1 MFSGPFLLLTLKTK
15 NHIVDKAFTG
25 SSAGA
30 SAPGSGPGS
39 RWFKSTLPE
48 NAKGTVSTVPFC
60 IFRGQ
65 SGFETEHQ
73 QKPSVRRVLQRR
85 WPGAGLPGG
94 GGQIHSARNLPK
106 RLDFCPFCLFLK
118 VQRTFY
124 FHFHAF
130 GDENG
135 IFYARIPQF
144 ETTLQ
149 PPSNHVSSYPW
160 VEKTENELKMRIRCT
175 RLFRT

>member
-1 MFSGPFLLLTLKTK
+1 MFLRPFLLLTMKTK

-60 IFRGQ
+60 IFRGH

-73 QKPSVRRVLQRR
+73 QKPSVRWVLQRR
-85 WPGAGLPGG
+85 WPAAGLLGGNHSFMMPGLISVAVATVLG
-94 GGQIHSARNLPK
+94 YLMTNVFFPGYFAS
-106 RLDFCPFCLFLK
+106 F
-118 VQRTFY
+118 VQ
-124 FHFHAF
+124 
-130 GDENG
+130 
-135 IFYARIPQF
+135 
-144 ETTLQ
+144 
-149 PPSNHVSSYPW
+149 
-160 VEKTENELKMRIRCT
+160 
-175 RLFRT
+175 

>member
-1 MFSGPFLLLTLKTK
+1 MMFFLPFLLLTMKTK

-60 IFRGQ
+60 IFRGH

-85 WPGAGLPGG
+85 WPEAGLPGG
-94 GGQIHSARNLPK
+94 VGQIQSARIIQAPYANK
-106 RLDFCPFCLFLK
+106 ISSRVQMNGRAALD
-118 VQRTFY
+118 Q
-124 FHFHAF
+124 
-130 GDENG
+130 
-135 IFYARIPQF
+135 II
-144 ETTLQ
+144 LQ
-149 PPSNHVSSYPW
+149 VRPILH
-160 VEKTENELKMRIRCT
+160 L
-175 RLFRT
+175 